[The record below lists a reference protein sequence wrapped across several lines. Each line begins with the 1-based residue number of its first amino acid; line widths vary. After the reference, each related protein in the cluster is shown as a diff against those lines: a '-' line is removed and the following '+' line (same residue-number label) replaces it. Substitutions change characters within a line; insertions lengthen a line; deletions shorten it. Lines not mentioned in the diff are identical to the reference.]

1 MKNATLRQL
10 RIFAEVAKSLSFS
23 RASERLH
30 LTPPAVSQQI
40 KALEEHAGCPLFL
53 RTGKQVQLSIQ
64 GEYLLVHVN
73 RILAEVKSAEN
84 TLIGLQN
91 LQTGTLT
98 IGMVSTAE
106 YFVPALLSRFTEE
119 HPGIEIKLVV
129 GNREQL
135 TRWLDD
141 YDVDLAIMGRAP
153 LNTPCKAEPFAMHPH
168 VFIAAPD
175 HPAAQ
180 PHPEI
185 SLFER
190 YGFISREQGSGTR
203 AAAKDYFDR
212 HRIEPRIIM
221 EMHSNE
227 TIKQAVMAGM
237 GVSFVSKHTIALEL
251 KNALLTILPL
261 EDTPIVRR
269 WSIVTPEGKTLSPG
283 AEAFRYFVLE
293 HGEQHLQALFEPTK
307 TAL

>member
-10 RIFAEVAKSLSFS
+10 RIFAEVAKSLNFS
-23 RASERLH
+23 RAAERLH
-30 LTPPAVSQQI
+30 LTAPAVSQQI
-40 KALEEHAGCPLFL
+40 KALEDHAGCLLFL

-106 YFVPALLSRFTEE
+106 YFVPSLLAKFTRE

-135 TRWLDD
+135 SQWLED
-141 YDVDLAIMGRAP
+141 YDVDVAVMGRAP
-153 LNTPCKAEPFAMHPH
+153 QNTQCKAEPFAVHPH
-168 VFIAAPD
+168 VFIAAAQ

-180 PHPEI
+180 APINP
-185 SLFER
+185 SLFQQ
-190 YGFISREQGSGTR
+190 YGFISREHGSGTR
-203 AAAKDYFDR
+203 AAAKDFFD
-212 HRIEPRIIM
+212 HQRIEPKIIM

-251 KNALLTILPL
+251 KNNLLTILPL
-261 EDTPIVRR
+261 TGTPILRS

-283 AEAFRYFVLE
+283 AEAFRYFALE
-293 HGEQHLQALFEPTK
+293 HGESHLETLF
-307 TAL
+307 